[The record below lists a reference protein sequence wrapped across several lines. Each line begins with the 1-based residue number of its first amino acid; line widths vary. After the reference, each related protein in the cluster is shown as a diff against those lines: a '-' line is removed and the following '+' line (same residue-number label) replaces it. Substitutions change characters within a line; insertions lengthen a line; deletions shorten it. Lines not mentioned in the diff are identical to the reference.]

1 MLMHDKIVMLL
12 KYIMLCVF
20 GICWTLPL
28 FSQSEIDVKTSAK
41 YYWAQVVGDS
51 EEVAKNES
59 RTELI
64 FQITLDIGKQN
75 NLNLQ
80 SDIFIH
86 SIKYLTFPR
95 GPKVRAVAYV
105 LKDQVS
111 NIQAGHKLDLI
122 ELHYTEANSPEI
134 VKSESS
140 KKIEPEAHEQ
150 QLNNQKKVVESM
162 NEPAS
167 EKTITTRVPEKNAEK
182 NIVEDAKPVLVK
194 TEKIISPVGYNFDD
208 KNDLVNFLVKTN
220 NIADIADIMKKQK
233 YKGML
238 NYGKF
243 NSSTLYPER
252 CYLLV
257 FDPSSG
263 NIKALLNKGSTEK
276 RLDLLT
282 NKEVDRF
289 IELYNNMNI
298 VWIQIY

>member
-1 MLMHDKIVMLL
+1 MLMRYKIVMFL
-12 KYIMLCVF
+12 KYTMLCIF
-20 GICWTLPL
+20 GLCWTLPL

-41 YYWAQVVGDS
+41 YYWAQVVGDT
-51 EEVAKNES
+51 EDQVKKES

-95 GPKVRAVAYV
+95 GPKVRVVAYV

-111 NIQAGHKLDLI
+111 NIQAGHKLDMI

-134 VKSESS
+134 VKSEESNN
-140 KKIEPEAHEQ
+140 IEPEVYEQ
-150 QLNNQKKVVESM
+150 QSDNKKKVAERM
-162 NEPAS
+162 NESGS
-167 EKTITTRVPEKNAEK
+167 EETITNKVPEKIMEK
-182 NIVEDAKPVLVK
+182 IIVEDAKPALLK
-194 TEKIISPVGYNFDD
+194 TENTMSPVYYNFDD
-208 KNDLVNFLVKTN
+208 KNDLINFLVKTN

-252 CYLLV
+252 CFLLV
-257 FDPSSG
+257 FDPTNG
-263 NIKALLNKGSTEK
+263 YIKALLDKGSTEK

-289 IELYNNMNI
+289 LELYNNMNI

>member
-1 MLMHDKIVMLL
+1 MRYKIVMFL
-12 KYIMLCVF
+12 KYTMLCLF
-20 GICWTLPL
+20 GLCWSLPL
-28 FSQSEIDVKTSAK
+28 FSQSEIVVKTSDK
-41 YYWAQVVGDS
+41 YYWAQVVGDT
-51 EEVAKNES
+51 EDHAKKES

-86 SIKYLTFPR
+86 SIKYLIFPR

-111 NIQAGHKLDLI
+111 NIQAGHKLDMI

-134 VKSESS
+134 AKSEESNN
-140 KKIEPEAHEQ
+140 IEPEVDEQ
-150 QLNNQKKVVESM
+150 HSDNKKKVSELM
-162 NEPAS
+162 NESGS
-167 EKTITTRVPEKNAEK
+167 EETITNKVPEKIMEK
-182 NIVEDAKPVLVK
+182 IIVEDAKPALVK
-194 TEKIISPVGYNFDD
+194 TEKTMSPVGYNFDD

-252 CYLLV
+252 CFLLV
-257 FDPSSG
+257 FDPSNG
-263 NIKALLNKGSTEK
+263 NIKALLNKGSTGK
-276 RLDLLT
+276 RHDLLT
-282 NKEVDRF
+282 DKDVDGF
-289 IELYNNMNI
+289 QQLYNNMNI